1 MEEHGG
7 LESFGVTDNGA
18 ASCNDRPLNHVS
30 NGKESENLGVKLL
43 ADLESYLQDIDD
55 RLTISRM
62 VSDSVIKGMARA
74 VEQEA
79 EEKIARL
86 KETLRAYHTTEDR
99 DKLLHIPSSPLNEG
113 NTQQDSSLAISNLH
127 KDRDG
132 NSDFLR
138 SRISEVKEQLVELK
152 KEVNNVKGG
161 NHCGRINSGDELV
174 GLGGILLEEVS
185 ERLIGVDSTFDGL
198 QSILDSFFSQLKN
211 MVHISKTSLRE
222 MQQEWELRA
231 EIEAI
236 VITDYIRSLRS
247 EFEMKLWDLNSYSR
261 GCENLSSLKKTKEI
275 AAPLREEL
283 VVLSNL
289 LSGNDNGQLIS
300 QESLEEGSGKHDEL
314 IITIPDPAQLKE
326 MSKDELIEKFRAKMI
341 EMKRYHESKVQEM
354 TEKCFS
360 LKREYSKERG
370 PSLTVRKDKEF
381 EGLKKKIPE
390 VVSKLDGLLLEGN
403 SVPQSNGDAGSLG
416 TMRAR
421 LEDLLAENQQLRG
434 ILSDKKKEVKCL
446 LSQISDD
453 AMQISSYSS
462 AEAKVEASISEEVYK
477 CIIKEMM
484 VSMHHISGNLYN
496 QKNIRED
503 VNGIAHVAECSC
515 QSEFDNLNTESAIL
529 QGLDGMIFAEILKDA
544 KEKLCHLNFLYI
556 NEMKLRVLLEWEAKE
571 RERSLESKISE
582 NEKLKQETTQSAVL
596 VEEKEKL
603 AQETA
608 SKLSIQMKQCEII
621 SQELDQLRAKSSG
634 QQILIGEMNKESEL
648 MKGNLA
654 QGLDQIKTYETKLN
668 DLNDRLNSAVKELS
682 KANEEKGLFLAATRE
697 KENALLLLGVK
708 ERENLEQL
716 ESTTGTIHELLK
728 KVADFEHSIS
738 EDIQRKN
745 MRLGT
750 VGSQLSSLRQK
761 AVAIRRMGSIQQQRL
776 ERRCS
781 DLQKAEAEVDL
792 LGDQVDTLSNLME
805 KIYIGLDHYSP
816 ILQHYPGCKTSA
828 ALKMLKV
835 LVQGIKI
842 VLEFALV
849 GTKVLGELEQFE
861 NVWLVEVDY
870 GGPEACEKRVDWGI
884 FKVNLMYCLI
894 SRCFKQKLIL
904 IKQYS
909 CAAPPVNN
917 SSCCCRHGSFLWIVC
932 LH

>member
-79 EEKIARL
+79 EEKIGEKQLVIAGL
-86 KETLRAYHTTEDR
+86 KETLRANHTTEDR
-99 DKLLHIPSSPLNEG
+99 DTLLHIPSSPLNEG
-113 NTQQDSSLAISNLH
+113 NTQQDSFLVIPNLH

-198 QSILDSFFSQLKN
+198 QSTLDSFFSQLKN

-261 GCENLSSLKKTKEI
+261 GCENLSSLKKIKEI

-300 QESLEEGSGKHDEL
+300 QVSLEEGSGKHDEL
-314 IITIPDPAQLKE
+314 IITMPAQLKD
-326 MSKDELIEKFRAKMI
+326 MSKDELIDYFKAKMI
-341 EMKRYHESKVQEM
+341 EMKRYHESKVLEM

-360 LKREYSKERG
+360 LKREYPKERG
-370 PSLTVRKDKEF
+370 SSLTVRKDKDF

-390 VVSKLDGLLLEGN
+390 VVSKLDDLLLESN

-421 LEDLLAENQQLRG
+421 LEDLLAENHQLRG
-434 ILSDKKKEVKCL
+434 ILSGKKKEVKCL

-515 QSEFDNLNTESAIL
+515 QSEFENLNTESAIL

-544 KEKLCHLNFLYI
+544 KEKLCHLNFSYI
-556 NEMKLRVLLEWEAKE
+556 NEMKLRVSLEWEAME
-571 RERSLESKISE
+571 RESSLESKISE
-582 NEKLKQETTQSAVL
+582 NEKLKQETTQLAVL

-621 SQELDQLRAKSSG
+621 SQELEQLRAESSL
-634 QQILIGEMNKESEL
+634 QQIVIAEIDKESKL
-648 MKGNLA
+648 VKGNLA

-668 DLNDRLNSAVKELS
+668 DLNEKLNLAVKELS
-682 KANEEKGLFLAATRE
+682 KANEENLAANQE

-728 KVADFEHSIS
+728 KVADFEQSIL

-792 LGDQVDTLSNLME
+792 LGDKVDTLSNLLE

-816 ILQHYPGCKTSA
+816 ILQHYPGIMEV
-828 ALKMLKV
+828 LKLVRRELTGESLKS
-835 LVQGIKI
+835 
-842 VLEFALV
+842 
-849 GTKVLGELEQFE
+849 T
-861 NVWLVEVDY
+861 
-870 GGPEACEKRVDWGI
+870 
-884 FKVNLMYCLI
+884 
-894 SRCFKQKLIL
+894 
-904 IKQYS
+904 
-909 CAAPPVNN
+909 
-917 SSCCCRHGSFLWIVC
+917 
-932 LH
+932 